1 MAGVALRVLLDE
13 GFAKEVK
20 EQFEEAKKVSK

>member
-13 GFAKEVK
+13 AFAKEVK
-20 EQFEEAKKVSK
+20 EQFEAAKTADE